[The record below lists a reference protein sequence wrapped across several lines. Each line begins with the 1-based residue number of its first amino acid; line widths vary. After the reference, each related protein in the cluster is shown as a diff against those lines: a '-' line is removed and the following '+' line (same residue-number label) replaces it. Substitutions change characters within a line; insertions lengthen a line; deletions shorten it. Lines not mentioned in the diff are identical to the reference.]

1 MTTLLPAAEGSPSSG
16 LAASLWPDHGNG
28 SDDNTPDLPKL
39 LSNRTASSHGLLL
52 ARCGKYGSSAV
63 RVRNPCPEQLGG
75 SS

>member
-1 MTTLLPAAEGSPSSG
+1 MSTILPAAEGSPDSG
-16 LAASLWPDHGNG
+16 LAASLWSDHGNG
-28 SDDNTPDLPKL
+28 SDDDTPALPKL
-39 LSNRTASSHGLLL
+39 LSNHMASSHGLLW